1 MAKRTKP
8 VNPPSPA
15 KLRGVNA
22 YKVPYKFV
30 EIIWDDASS
39 NSESWANIKD
49 IAEPEQVIS
58 RGWLVK
64 ETGEPGSI
72 EGYVCVAASLSNEE
86 LAEEVVGNTMT
97 VPRGMIV
104 SMRELSVRTTKP
116 KKPKVA
122 EPK

>member
-1 MAKRTKP
+1 
-8 VNPPSPA
+8 
-15 KLRGVNA
+15 
-22 YKVPYKFV
+22 VPYKFV

-116 KKPKVA
+116 KKPKVV